1 MANIPYEARL
11 VMLGMKSLETRRLK
25 LDMQFAYKRLL
36 FGIVDIETI
45 QQCLASTLHR
55 EPEAII
61 TNCMS
66 REAGSSLENTSSVTE
81 LLNAGIIYQLSQST
95 SNPTTLFIPF

>member
-11 VMLGMKSLETRRLK
+11 VMLGMESLETRRLK
-25 LDMQFAYKRLL
+25 LCMQFAYKIL
-36 FGIVDIETI
+36 FGIV

-55 EPEAII
+55 EPEATI

-66 REAGSSLENTSSVTE
+66 REAGWSPENTSSVTE
-81 LLNAGIIYQLSQST
+81 LLNPGIIFT
-95 SNPTTLFIPF
+95 SPARALQILPYFSFFKCCWSD